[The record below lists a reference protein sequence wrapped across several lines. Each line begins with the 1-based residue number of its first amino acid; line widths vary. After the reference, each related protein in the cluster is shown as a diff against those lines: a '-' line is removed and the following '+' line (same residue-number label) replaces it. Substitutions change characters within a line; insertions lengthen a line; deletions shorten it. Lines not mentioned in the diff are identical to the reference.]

1 MEVYGQR
8 PKFGTKEWFTNY
20 FWYHYKWATLAA
32 IFGVLV
38 LIVFIKDMVTQE
50 KYDMQVSV
58 NTSLYTTMEQQQAL
72 EEVWESYAGDFDGD
86 GTVNVGGLINY
97 IPQGDKADPN
107 LVMAGQTKFVVELS
121 DGKSM
126 ILLFDEAIYQQIER
140 SEGGGESFFEDL
152 SSLSDKAYDN
162 GIKIKLSDTP
172 LGDDPLWAPVADE
185 LFITMRSHESPLV
198 TKNEETLRQYEEERA
213 VLENLLADRKT
224 QS

>member
-1 MEVYGQR
+1 MEVYGER

-50 KYDMQVSV
+50 KYDMQISV
-58 NTSLYTTMEQQQAL
+58 NSSIFTTMDQQYAF
-72 EEVWESYAGDFDGD
+72 EEAWEAYAEDFDED
-86 GTVNVGGLINY
+86 GTVNVGALVNY
-97 IPQGDKADPN
+97 IPQGEQADPN

-126 ILLFDEAIYQQIER
+126 ILLFDEAIYEQIER
-140 SEGGGESFFEDL
+140 SNGGGESFFADL
-152 SSLSDKAYDN
+152 SALSDKAYDN

-172 LGDDPLWAPVADE
+172 LGKDPLLAPLADE
-185 LFITMRSHESPLV
+185 LFITMRSADSPLV
-198 TKNEETLRQYEEERA
+198 TKNGETLRQYDREMA
-213 VLENLLADRKT
+213 VLENLLADTKT
-224 QS
+224 H